1 MTDYALLLST
11 LDNCSPPHTKGSMA
25 EIMQPYDA
33 SSLARPLPADGTAKL
48 LDLETGLFD
57 RLIDVNPNGYT
68 TGVCAAA

>member
-1 MTDYALLLST
+1 
-11 LDNCSPPHTKGSMA
+11 MA

-33 SSLARPLPADGTAKL
+33 CSLARPLPADGTAKL